1 MKKYDTII
9 FDLDGTLLNT
19 LDDLADSVNYAL
31 KLNNFPCR
39 KIDEVRCF
47 VGNGVGRLMKL
58 SVPDECS
65 NEQYEKCLLD
75 FRTHYSA
82 NMQNKTCAYDGIME
96 LLKKLYNKNY
106 KMAIV
111 SNKFDEAVKA
121 LNKVYFQE
129 YVKVAIGESE
139 NISKKPAPD
148 TVFKALKELGS
159 KAESAL
165 YVGDSEV
172 DIMTAK
178 NSSVK
183 CISVTWGFRDMD
195 TLKQYG
201 ANLIIHAP
209 NELLSIVE

>member
-39 KIDEVRCF
+39 KTNEIRSF

-65 NEQYEKCLLD
+65 NEKYEKCLLD
-75 FRTHYSA
+75 FRNHYSA
-82 NMQNKTCAYDGIME
+82 NMRNKTCAYDGIME
-96 LLKKLYNKNY
+96 LLKELHHKNY

-121 LNKVYFQE
+121 LNKVYFQK
-129 YVKVAIGESE
+129 YVHVAIGESE

-148 TVFKALKELGS
+148 TVFKALRELGS
-159 KAESAL
+159 KAENAV

-172 DIMTAK
+172 DVMTAK

-183 CISVTWGFRDMD
+183 CISVTWGFRDKD
-195 TLKQYG
+195 ALIRDG
-201 ANLIIHAP
+201 ADLIIDTP
-209 NELLSIVE
+209 NELLDIVE